1 STATHTEHA
10 GSTASCPSMSADS
23 ALAAAIIAASDGDH
37 DADDMSSTAP
47 GTESALSVLA
57 LSYPV
62 TPKGVEIPKFPKS
75 PLVAGIET
83 PLTGEP
89 MRTPVPSPTG
99 STDLPAVDFDAPVVG
114 DPKLGGEDAAEI
126 DLKVGREGGTGAGV
140 SAPDL
145 TLDGMAPDEPEEGL
159 CEAGVGEGEEGDAGE
174 ENMVLEVQALNPYTD
189 FDALH
194 DRDHS
199 INTPKLDCNLVG
211 FCRPRMG
218 SFYNPSTRSSGVDFF
233 SGAVDDGSTLDGRSA
248 SFRPRSDTLHTN
260 NPSTRGSGAMSFPWG
275 AHGGDGARSN
285 IFAEILGF
293 CRPRGSAA
301 ASGSVVGI
309 VNEERASERG
319 TSFPVVMEEEQ
330 VDEEQDDA

>member
-1 STATHTEHA
+1 MTH
-10 GSTASCPSMSADS
+10 SQ
-23 ALAAAIIAASDGDH
+23 
-37 DADDMSSTAP
+37 
-47 GTESALSVLA
+47 
-57 LSYPV
+57 
-62 TPKGVEIPKFPKS
+62 
-75 PLVAGIET
+75 
-83 PLTGEP
+83 
-89 MRTPVPSPTG
+89 
-99 STDLPAVDFDAPVVG
+99 
-114 DPKLGGEDAAEI
+114 
-126 DLKVGREGGTGAGV
+126 
-140 SAPDL
+140 
-145 TLDGMAPDEPEEGL
+145 
-159 CEAGVGEGEEGDAGE
+159 
-174 ENMVLEVQALNPYTD
+174 VQALNPYTD

-218 SFYNPSTRSSGVDFF
+218 SFYNPSTKSSGVDFF

-330 VDEEQDDA
+330 VDEEQDDAASVVAADAAGGARRSKREIQPSVLGDAPVIGVAEAEDSSQLPAVTKSSGATPVRHFVSETLGLGCSMS